1 MNIRYQSDS
10 CFGCHGQARKMG
22 QYSIPLCW
30 DCQVLEQEMPEQ
42 IMIYVLRPR
51 PMFIPRPLRF
61 VMTIPKSF

>member
-1 MNIRYQSDS
+1 
-10 CFGCHGQARKMG
+10 MG